1 MQQNTQ
7 NRSCIVMK
15 AGILA
20 VVLVLSCTPKRKRKF
35 DNVIT
40 EYNN

>member
-20 VVLVLSCTPKRKRKF
+20 VVLVLSRTLIRRR
-35 DNVIT
+35 D
-40 EYNN
+40 ENNIFIK